1 MSGDKKSL
9 VYVPFLGINISKAF
23 ETQLIK
29 TVIPYRKK
37 QLPVGD
43 AWREFLKRFRVEGF
57 SRHPHLA
64 PDHIIFSIVQ
74 KHWIK
79 HQSLFML
86 VIASWAE
93 EKKDLFKKITTWFEG
108 DQARQTLV
116 QSENI
121 LPEDIVGQLADQ
133 YCGEYPENEREEV
146 VFTIAMSKLIEME
159 PQGNDK
165 QEEQPKGE
173 NKLLENEP
181 TPEQFL
187 SSDAAKAVP
196 DNDGL
201 KVKFDHIIQWVCDN
215 LPQDV
220 NENEIEYLLGELRTE
235 ILKRVWERSENKRR
249 DAIRDKLQIL
259 VQKLSEVEEYFGF
272 EGYQAWNVGGVSK
285 DELDRIDSL
294 VGDLFNALEQ
304 HASLKQLEPK
314 TLAER
319 RQLNAQLDQCEEQI
333 SQCFAQLDSIL
344 LTPPASEEI
353 IDQGEAIDE
362 VPIENEPEIPKDI
375 ETVSLQ
381 EIPVAESEYVSVETE
396 DQTQTVDFDQLENE
410 SVEPL
415 LVPEQGVEEEDLSAA
430 MGEEISIDAQPLP
443 VSLESPVAEAKPLQ
457 EVFGE
462 SLEEETKEEE
472 VDEEK
477 LHQITQATV
486 EEVDRGPVLSDEI
499 QRRLFKFLEQG
510 DLSRAYWLMRA
521 VEQTG
526 DVPVVPS
533 WLLAGT
539 QGCHWLLQMLPQ
551 VPNML
556 VEDIREIASP
566 ARHSVESEHAIWGLN
581 LALTMSL
588 IEPHGEKWEEWLT
601 VDVPSSSLL
610 ELITKV
616 EKFINGGGVLD
627 PDIVQRLLGEEQT
640 DQQIKALAKQAQ
652 HWLDYAPNRRT
663 RFPGANETWGEITSK
678 KKGSKRLRDW
688 LEPVA
693 QDARERVGEV
703 KDLLDAGW
711 CDKKWVDDYIQQTFR
726 QLKSNKRFTIEGA
739 VRDQMIRW
747 ILEAVGIAKRWCE
760 LVQSPVLSAEKEWL
774 LQITEEFIGQMR
786 HLLPA
791 AVKEIRDLSLK
802 NRDTM
807 RSGAYKTLART
818 LIRLGN
824 YLQVTN
830 EPPSN
835 LNLFRPENSL
845 IANLAEPLI
854 FYPPLSLDDMGIPEA
869 LDKDALALLA
879 RADYSPEQA
888 YRIWVNYKDYRFL
901 KPLEEKIPSTERE
914 SLLLWEQNK
923 REEDFRILEAEI
935 QKTQIGIE
943 QALLDGLLVE
953 HEYTEMLNRLESARK
968 AIAQIRS
975 GDQPANLALL
985 YNRLMSLQTVIDRK
999 KTEQQH
1005 HLTQKWDEL
1014 QTRLDTVISSS
1025 EDRQK
1030 VVHLVAT
1037 NLQEGNL
1044 RVVSE
1049 LLSQIEESASQ
1060 KKGFSVQQFSGIDE
1074 GSKLKEY
1081 IPQARHLIDDL
1092 ESGRELSAI
1101 VKNRTHKLPSDR
1113 REEVQK
1119 ALRAWFTL
1127 KGNQSVGYKEKQEY
1141 LGTILRYLG
1150 FDLAPNMAFRTNDKL
1165 LNKFEHWRILL
1176 RPRVPAPVPQF
1187 GSERYRE
1194 AGKTGR
1200 AAEVDFAP
1208 YDVVGVWDR
1217 PGPAEIESFATKIN
1231 KRPAIMLYFGRL
1243 LPQQRLDLARV
1254 MKNNQIPMLMV
1265 DDVLM
1270 TYLAGEYDVR
1280 LNAMFECTLPYAYV
1294 NPYTPFATGS
1304 VPQEMFFGRESE
1316 INQLMQPYGPA
1327 IVYGGRQLGKSALLK
1342 QVQRRFHK
1350 ADPKKIAIFED
1361 IRLIGKP
1368 DSGQDYR
1375 REILD
1380 RLTNDLIEEEVFPS
1394 GRVFDDFNKFS
1405 DAVIR
1410 QVRQKGYQIL
1420 VLLDEADSFLEA
1432 DAAKD
1437 FFVVSQLK
1445 RIMDQTDR
1453 RFKVVFAGLHH
1464 VQQFKNIPNQ
1474 PLSHLGDAGAIEVGP
1489 LEPRAAFELI
1499 HKPLKALGYVFGNAE
1514 KEDLSLIFLILSFT
1528 NYHPGLLQLFGH
1540 HLVEHLN
1547 RSTVNRTKHPPYSIT
1562 RSDIESIYH
1571 NPQVR
1576 ETIQDRFNI
1585 TLKLDERYEAI
1596 ALSLILAQLDD
1607 QNGFDRLYTPEE
1619 LYKICHEDWPAG
1631 FEDVRIDKF
1640 KGFLEEMRGLGVLS
1654 VDYGENGNR
1663 KYRLRS
1669 PNLVSLMGTR
1679 DQIIERLDKVTKS
1692 KPLSQERRL
1701 ESYRDFI
1708 DPYFSPLTYSQAS
1721 LIQGKR
1727 SGVCLV
1733 FGSPATSISTLSD
1746 ALNKMAKQNKWGWKE
1761 IHIKA
1766 STSGAIQT
1774 QLRNLVKENKGSKR
1788 MVLVFRDLEGY
1799 SENEMVDQ
1807 IREAVKECRH
1817 TNGLTLRV
1825 VFQLG
1830 PYSTWRWFQLPP
1842 EERLKIEQDEVD
1854 VVMVLNR
1861 WDVVGIRQILER
1873 HDPEWS
1879 VSDRVIDKIL
1889 QLTGGW
1895 PVLMD
1900 RFIDFGRGVL
1910 DPDQPCQRL
1919 KQEILDNPQEIKKF
1933 INDLGIL
1940 DERARQMISQ
1950 RIMIG
1955 KELSEEVLKDTSSD
1969 EILKFMDFDPAKEA
1983 WLIDYLRRL
1992 SVLTDHPHFPV
2003 EPLVAKVW
2011 NDTNEA

>member
-1 MSGDKKSL
+1 MSGDKNPL
-9 VYVPFLGINISKAF
+9 IYVPFLGINISKRF
-23 ETQLIK
+23 ETHLIK
-29 TVIPYRKK
+29 TIVPYRKK

-43 AWREFLKRFRVEGF
+43 AWRDFLKRLRVEGF
-57 SRHPHLA
+57 SRQPHLA
-64 PDHIIFSIVQ
+64 PDHIIIPLVQ
-74 KHWIK
+74 KHWLK
-79 HQSLFML
+79 RQGLFTL
-86 VIASWAE
+86 VIASWLE
-93 EKKDLFKKITTWFEG
+93 EKKDLYEKIIAWFGE
-108 DQARQTLV
+108 DQERQNLV
-116 QSENI
+116 QNENI
-121 LPEDIVGQLADQ
+121 LSEDIVNQLADK
-133 YCGEYPENEREEV
+133 YCEEHPEYEREEV
-146 VFTIAMSKLIEME
+146 FFTIAMSKLIKEA
-159 PQGNDK
+159 PQENES

-173 NKLLENEP
+173 NELLENDP
-181 TPEQFL
+181 TSKQFSPGE
-187 SSDAAKAVP
+187 SSGEIFPAEDE
-196 DNDGL
+196 L
-201 KVKFDHIIQWVCDN
+201 RVKFDPIIRWICDN
-215 LPQDV
+215 LPQDI
-220 NENEIEYLLGELRTE
+220 NENEIEYLIGELRAE
-235 ILKRVWERSENKRR
+235 ILKKLWERSDNKRR
-249 DAIRDKLQIL
+249 EAIREQLQAL

-272 EGYQAWNVGGVSK
+272 EGYHSWDIEGVSK
-285 DELDRIDSL
+285 DKLDQIDSL
-294 VGDLFNALEQ
+294 IGEMLNALERRV
-304 HASLKQLEPK
+304 SLKQLEPK
-314 TLAER
+314 TLTER

-333 SQCFAQLDSIL
+333 SGYFTQLGSIF
-344 LTPPASEEI
+344 LTSPASEVVITQE
-353 IDQGEAIDE
+353 E
-362 VPIENEPEIPKDI
+362 VIDI
-375 ETVSLQ
+375 EEKSEEELEPPENMETISLEEEVSI
-381 EIPVAESEYVSVETE
+381 EETE
-396 DQTQTVDFDQLENE
+396 SVSIEIEDQAQTVGVSPLENE
-410 SVEPL
+410 SIDL
-415 LVPEQGVEEEDLSAA
+415 LLTPEQEFEEADLSTS
-430 MGEEISIDAQPLP
+430 ISNEVSLDTQPLP
-443 VSLESPVAEAKPLQ
+443 VSLEVSAAEVKPLQ
-457 EVFGE
+457 DALSE
-462 SLEEETKEEE
+462 SHESESVE
-472 VDEEK
+472 EEK
-477 LHQITQATV
+477 LQRETYTTI
-486 EEVDRGPVLSDEI
+486 EEIDRGPVLSDEV
-499 QRRLFKFLEQG
+499 QQQLLKFVEEGNLC
-510 DLSRAYWLMRA
+510 RAYWLMHTI
-521 VEQTG
+521 EQIG
-526 DVPVVPS
+526 EVPIVPS

-551 VPNML
+551 VSNML
-556 VEDIREIASP
+556 IEDICDIASP
-566 ARHSVESEHAIWGLN
+566 TRRSMDSEHAIWGLN

-601 VDVPSSSLL
+601 VDIPSSSLL

-640 DQQIKALAKQAQ
+640 DQQIKELAKQAQ
-652 HWLDYAPNRRT
+652 HWLEYAPNRHT

-678 KKGSKRLRDW
+678 KKGGKRLRDW

-711 CDKKWVDDYIQQTFR
+711 RDSKWVDDYIQQTFR
-726 QLKSNKRFTIEGA
+726 QLKSNKRFTIEGV
-739 VRDQMIRW
+739 VRDQLIRW
-747 ILEAVGIAKRWCE
+747 IREAVDIADHWCE

-786 HLLPA
+786 NLLPA
-791 AVKEIRDLSLK
+791 AVKEVRELSQK
-802 NRDTM
+802 NKGTL
-807 RSGAYKTLART
+807 RSGAYETLVRT
-818 LIRLGN
+818 LIGLGG
-824 YLQVTN
+824 YLQVTHDRL
-830 EPPSN
+830 
-835 LNLFRPENSL
+835 LNLYPFRPENSL
-845 IANLAEPLI
+845 VVNLAEPLI
-854 FYPPLSLDDMGIPEA
+854 LYPPLPLNDVGIPEA

-888 YRIWVNYKDYRFL
+888 YRIWVNHKDYRFL
-901 KPLEEKIPSTERE
+901 KRLEEKIPSPERE
-914 SLLLWEQNK
+914 DLLLWAQNK
-923 REEDFRILEAEI
+923 REEDLRNLESEI
-935 QKTQIGIE
+935 ENTQIRIE

-953 HEYTEMLNRLESARK
+953 QEYTGMLHQLESARK
-968 AIAQIRS
+968 AILQIRS
-975 GDQPANLALL
+975 ADQPANLTIPF
-985 YNRLMSLQTVIDRK
+985 NRLKSLQTGIDHK

-1005 HLTQKWDEL
+1005 HLAQKWNEL
-1014 QTRLDTVISSS
+1014 QTRLETVISAP
-1025 EDRQK
+1025 EERQN
-1030 VVHLVAT
+1030 VVQLVT
-1037 NLQEGNL
+1037 KNLEEGNL

-1060 KKGFSVQQFSGIDE
+1060 RKRFSIQQFGGINE
-1074 GSKLKEY
+1074 GSKLREY
-1081 IPQARHLIDDL
+1081 LYQARSLIGDL
-1092 ESGRELSAI
+1092 ESAQELSTI
-1101 VKNRTHKLPSDR
+1101 IKNRTHRLPSDR
-1113 REEVQK
+1113 REEVQR
-1119 ALRAWFTL
+1119 ALKAWFML
-1127 KGNQSVGYKEKQEY
+1127 KGNHSVGYKEKQDC
-1141 LGTILRYLG
+1141 LVTILRYLG
-1150 FDLAPNMAFRTNDKL
+1150 FDLPGTPLRTNDKL
-1165 LNKFEHWRILL
+1165 QNKFEHWRILL

-1217 PGPAEIESFATKIN
+1217 PGPAEIESFATKFN

-1243 LPQQRLDLARV
+1243 LPHQRLELARI
-1254 MKNNQIPMLMV
+1254 MKNNQIPMLVV

-1350 ADPKKIAIFED
+1350 ADPNKIAIFED

-1380 RLTNDLIEEEVFPS
+1380 RLTNDLIEEGVFPG
-1394 GRVFDDFNKFS
+1394 GRIFDDFNKFS

-1410 QVRQKGYQIL
+1410 RVKEKGYQIL

-1453 RFKVVFAGLHH
+1453 QFKVVFAGLHH

-1499 HKPLKALGYVFGNAE
+1499 HKPLRALGYVFGNAD

-1547 RSTVNRTKHPPYSIT
+1547 QNISHRTKHPPYSIT

-1669 PNLVSLMGTR
+1669 PNLVSLMGTQ
-1679 DQIIERLDKVTKS
+1679 DQIIERLDKITKS

-1733 FGSPATSISTLSD
+1733 FGSAATSISTLSD
-1746 ALNKMAKQNKWGWKE
+1746 ALKKMANQNKWGWKE
-1761 IHIKA
+1761 INIKA
-1766 STSGAIQT
+1766 STGGAIQS
-1774 QLRNLVKENKGSKR
+1774 QLRNWVKDNKGSKR
-1788 MVLVFRDLEGY
+1788 MVLAFRDLEGY
-1799 SENEMVDQ
+1799 DESEMVDQ
-1807 IREAVKECRH
+1807 IRGAAKECRH
-1817 TNGLTLRV
+1817 TNDLILRV

-1861 WDVVGIRQILER
+1861 WDAVGIRQILER

-1879 VSDRVIDKIL
+1879 VSDRVVDKIL

-1895 PVLMD
+1895 PVLID
-1900 RFIDFGRGVL
+1900 RFIDFGRGAT

-1919 KQEILDNPQEIKKF
+1919 SQEILKNSREVKKF
-1933 INDLGIL
+1933 IDDLGIL

-1950 RIMIG
+1950 RIVIG
-1955 KELSEEVLKDTSSD
+1955 KELSEEVLRDTLPE
-1969 EILKFMDFDPAKEA
+1969 EILKFMDFDPTKEA

-1992 SVLTDHPHFPV
+1992 SIFTDQPHFPV

-2011 NDTNEA
+2011 NATNET